1 MFIEYAHDDV
11 GEDDNE
17 WYGDDDGGMTLN
29 ELRTMVLMTDD
40 CDMCN
45 VMWNP
50 GMTLNGS
57 VENYGGG
64 LCL

>member
-17 WYGDDDGGMTLN
+17 CYGDDDGMTLN

-40 CDMCN
+40 CDTCN
-45 VMWNP
+45 LMWNP

-57 VENYGGG
+57 VENYGGS

>member
-1 MFIEYAHDDV
+1 MFIEYAHDDI

-17 WYGDDDGGMTLN
+17 CYGDDDGAMTLN

-40 CDMCN
+40 CDTCN